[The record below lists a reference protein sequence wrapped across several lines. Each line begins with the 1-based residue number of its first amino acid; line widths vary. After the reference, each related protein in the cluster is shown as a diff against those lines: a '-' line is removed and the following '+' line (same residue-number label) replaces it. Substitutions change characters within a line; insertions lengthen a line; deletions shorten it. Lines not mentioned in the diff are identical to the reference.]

1 MAKIKVFEKRYKAV
15 VKKTIRFLSVFFYN
29 HLYQPSVFK
38 NLFFKSGIPMKQQN
52 QIIVDTNC
60 YFVAFIIGKL
70 KSALESTADCLAAA
84 GLPVCVLRI
93 SRSTSQNTMLLKNL
107 FLTCL

>member
-1 MAKIKVFEKRYKAV
+1 
-15 VKKTIRFLSVFFYN
+15 
-29 HLYQPSVFK
+29 
-38 NLFFKSGIPMKQQN
+38 MKQQN
-52 QIIVDTNC
+52 QIFVDTNC

-84 GLPVCVLRI
+84 RSRHGGICMPRI
-93 SRSTSQNTMLLKNL
+93 SRSTSLNTMLLKNL